1 MKKLCS
7 IPQQATLL
15 LAALLFSINLSAIA
29 NDLQDA
35 GALYKQG
42 KHNEALSKVDQILAN
57 QPKDTSARFLKGL
70 ILADLTK
77 TPAAIEIFKALTE
90 DHPELPEPY
99 NNLAVLYARS
109 GQYDKATQTLEKALH
124 TDRSYGTA
132 YDNLGEIY
140 AEMAR
145 KAYEK
150 ALQTG
155 SSSNIK
161 QTELAM
167 IPEIHATVNL
177 VSASALASSPPAK
190 TVPVKTAAATPPI
203 IVAVKSP
210 EIKVLPVENTSAKED
225 ESRLLSETVKAWA
238 AAWSAQDVSK
248 YLAFYA
254 GQFNIP
260 DGSSRSAWEKLR
272 RERIE
277 NPKFIHVEVRNI
289 SIRIT
294 DNEHAEVKFRQS
306 YKASHLKSTN
316 SKTLKMVKDNGKWL
330 ILEERSK

>member
-15 LAALLFSINLSAIA
+15 LAALLFSVNLPAIA

-42 KHNEALSKVDQILAN
+42 KHKEALGKVDQILAN

-70 ILADLTK
+70 ILADLTR

-90 DHPELPEPY
+90 EHPELPEPY

-150 ALQTG
+150 ALQPG

-161 QTELAM
+161 QAELAM
-167 IPEIHATVNL
+167 IPEIHATVTM
-177 VSASALASSPPAK
+177 VSASAVASSPPAK
-190 TVPVKTAAATPPI
+190 TVPEKAATPPI

-210 EIKVLPVENTSAKED
+210 EIKAPPLEKTSAKED

-248 YLAFYA
+248 YLTFYA
-254 GQFNIP
+254 GEFKVP
-260 DGSSRSAWEKLR
+260 DGSSRSAWEKTR
-272 RERIE
+272 QERIE
-277 NPKFIHVEVRNI
+277 NPKFIHVDVRNI

-306 YKASHLKSTN
+306 YKASHFKSIN